1 MNNPKIQTQ
10 LTFKNHSGNTD
21 TFQKE
26 QQQRH
31 ASKAILDCHK
41 CLRSVFR
48 LKEFRG
54 NQSAVVQA
62 VLEGRDALVIMPTGG
77 GKSLCY
83 QLPAVMSKGV
93 TVVVSPLLA
102 LIHDQ
107 ATALLRLGIKAAAL
121 NSSVGKKERANVM
134 ADLNIDVP
142 SLKLLYVTPELLA
155 TSDFRKLLIAME
167 NRDMLARLVID
178 EGSTGYQSDPWLTG
192 PSSAALVRFNYDD
205 KYENFLGF
213 LRGVYKSRK
222 KRHQVEFNKSTVP
235 TPSSIQEIEPVC
247 GIIYCGQRLMCE
259 ELANRLVDDGI
270 MAAAF
275 HSGMTP
281 KQRAS
286 VQQRWC
292 SDASYAVAAKGNS
305 KEKPIDVIVATIAFG
320 MGIDKPNVRFIC
332 HWELP
337 KTIEGYYQESGRA
350 GRDGDISRCILYYS
364 REDRAKIEFLLEVE
378 KERRRI
384 KNREGNIQTLNQ
396 QRSPAMDPVQT
407 FQKMVAYCENVSQC
421 RHVFLCEY
429 FGETGV
435 RKDVVCKDGVRCDI
449 CRTPEKVAKEKADN
463 LSDIHRVG
471 HLAQHMGGSKTVIGS
486 DGHVQVQ
493 GSWQSASVALGR
505 YDPDLMG
512 DEDRDAKDSDMSS
525 SDSDEDSDEAGS
537 TLEDEDQDPEAV
549 RKAKRR
555 KLLFGNSVEPSYY
568 EKLAAPPKTSIEHI
582 QAITA
587 NKYGLSHIESTKVEL
602 KFRELCYETV
612 ERSLISLLQ
621 GAHKSLTAEYF
632 SRFGA
637 EQEQLS
643 KSEVD
648 ARLARFAK
656 TLALEIERNG
666 FESSGTANTY
676 RTVLGHRVRD
686 IKGFETQA
694 RLGLAA
700 LSTTASGSCQTSTAI
715 SQPAEAST
723 APKEQPNATSA
734 SAKSQN
740 QAWATAV
747 QAWESKG
754 RTAQTENFSLR
765 SWIRHAP
772 WSQYFKS
779 GCRLI
784 VKSPLNFFIFFCCLS
799 VVVWGAF
806 LVLLMANIVKLADDA
821 TQKLWIEIASQVLN
835 GFFTLAN
842 VPVHPKRFLGYIRGL
857 RIWREDNA
865 TRQQFLSR
873 FLEDHMEWRAD
884 EGLTKEEHAQELLRM
899 LDFYRCFPEY
909 GHSRIIEKFSV
920 GGSQGRIP
928 SSVHPFNQPESLVP
942 TTASSVASPSKSHS
956 KSSLDLNAAEDQRDA
971 SNNFESATLLEPSD
985 SIAPTPSEG
994 SMRVGIAEEDLHGL
1008 LAEETDRVVQSVV
1021 LPFLPFPMGTSNTTL
1036 PRDRRLSLD
1045 VEAPIQEME
1054 LSESSSMSQK
1064 SPISPQSRRT
1074 LDRGSSY
1081 ASLSKMPTKRTMPR
1095 TRARTMSMSI
1105 AKEAE
1110 SPTFVIHEGHRMPR
1124 GSPGR
1129 DPGGNVSDF
1138 MKEVEGSSSKKG
1150 KSPPPLIP
1158 MPLALTREQMDW
1170 IDGRQVRLLQLQS
1183 NLQKGWPWYHY
1194 TIPDGIEPVDFFAT
1208 RSEVELASSV
1218 PDGTVMFSSS
1228 PSDLVIRPSRF
1239 CLIVGSF
1246 NINSFVQEILCGF
1259 MWGMNYHVRPGWV
1272 VGTGM
1277 AVGCLAA
1284 IIPSVLIMLH
1294 GNAMSQ
1300 VRVVAT
1306 TEEAI
1311 QDALDVKEV
1320 GVDTGVKQ

>member
-1 MNNPKIQTQ
+1 MNNPKIQTR
-10 LTFKNHSGNTD
+10 LSFKNHSGNTD
-21 TFQKE
+21 DFQKE
-26 QQQRH
+26 QQQQH
-31 ASKAILDCHK
+31 AGKAILDCHK
-41 CLRSVFR
+41 CLRS
-48 LKEFRG
+48 
-54 NQSAVVQA
+54 
-62 VLEGRDALVIMPTGG
+62 GRDALVIMPTGG

-93 TVVVSPLLA
+93 TVVASPLLA

-121 NSSVGKKERANVM
+121 NSSVGKKERADII
-134 ADLNIDVP
+134 ADLNISVP
-142 SLKLLYVTPELLA
+142 SLKILYVTPELLA
-155 TSDFRKLLIAME
+155 TSDFRKLLTALE
-167 NRDMLARLVID
+167 GRDMLARLVID
-178 EGSTGYQSDPWLTG
+178 E
-192 PSSAALVRFNYDD
+192 VRFNSDD

-222 KRHQVEFNKSTVP
+222 KRLQVESDKSTAPISLSV
-235 TPSSIQEIEPVC
+235 QEIERVC

-259 ELANRLVDDGI
+259 ELANRLVNDGI

-292 SDASYAVAAKGNS
+292 SETGSAVVAKNDS
-305 KEKPIDVIVATIAFG
+305 KEKPIDIIVATIAFG
-320 MGIDKPNVRFIC
+320 MGIDKPNVRFVC

-364 REDRAKIEFLLEVE
+364 REDRTKIEFLLEVE
-378 KERRRI
+378 KERRRV
-384 KNREGNIQTLNQ
+384 KNKQSSIQISNQ
-396 QRSPAMDPVQT
+396 QRAPAMDPTQT

-429 FGETGV
+429 FGEIGV
-435 RKDVVCKDGVRCDI
+435 KKDVVCKGGVRCDI
-449 CRTPEKVAKEKADN
+449 CRTPEKVAKEKADK
-463 LSDIHRVG
+463 LSDIHRIG
-471 HLAQHMGGSKTVIGS
+471 HLTQHMGGSKTVIGS

-493 GSWQSASVALGR
+493 GSWRSASVALGR
-505 YDPDLMG
+505 YDADLIG
-512 DEDRDAKDSDMSS
+512 DEDGDVKDSDTSG
-525 SDSDEDSDEAGS
+525 SDSEDSGEIS
-537 TLEDEDQDPEAV
+537 PTLEENESEDPEAV

-568 EKLAAPPKTSIEHI
+568 EKPAAPSKASIEHI
-582 QAITA
+582 QAIAA
-587 NKYGLSHIESTKVEL
+587 NRYGLSHIESPKVEL

-612 ERSLISLLQ
+612 ERSLTSLLQ
-621 GAHKSLTAEYF
+621 GARKSLTAEYF
-632 SRFGA
+632 SRLGT
-637 EQEQLS
+637 EQGQLS

-648 ARLARFAK
+648 SRLARFAK
-656 TLALEIERNG
+656 MLAQEIEKKG

-694 RLGLAA
+694 RLGLAT
-700 LSTTASGSCQTSTAI
+700 LSTATAMP
-715 SQPAEAST
+715 QPAEAST
-723 APKEQPNATSA
+723 ASKEQPSATSVPV
-734 SAKSQN
+734 KSQN

-747 QAWESKG
+747 QIIKHIMVNSKSSTSEESATY
-754 RTAQTENFSLR
+754 TAVHNDDSQEERLDQRQSNLACPYTNSKNSNKNITCKTEPESQQPNSMTSAASKSKDRPTQTERFSLR
-765 SWIRHAP
+765 TWIRNAP
-772 WSQYFKS
+772 W
-779 GCRLI
+779 I
-784 VKSPLNFFIFFCCLS
+784 
-799 VVVWGAF
+799 WGAF
-806 LVLLMANIVKLADDA
+806 LVLLMGNMVKLADDS

-865 TRQQFLSR
+865 IRQHFVSR
-873 FLEDHMEWRAD
+873 FLEDHMERRAA
-884 EGLTKEEHAQELLRM
+884 EGLTKKEYTQELLSM

-909 GHSRIIEKFSV
+909 GHSRKAEKFDM
-920 GGSQGRIP
+920 GGTQDRI
-928 SSVHPFNQPESLVP
+928 HPFNPHEHLVP
-942 TTASSVASPSKSHS
+942 TTVSTVTSALKKSN
-956 KSSLDLNAAEDQRDA
+956 LDCNAAQGQLA
-971 SNNFESATLLEPSD
+971 SSNNFESETLLETSD
-985 SIAPTPSEG
+985 GVAPTPSEG
-994 SMRVGIAEEDLHGL
+994 SVEVDIAEEDLHGL

-1021 LPFLPFPMGTSNTTL
+1021 LPFLPFPMDTDSTAF
-1036 PRDRRLSLD
+1036 PRDQQPSLD
-1045 VEAPIQEME
+1045 IETPMEEME
-1054 LSESSSMSQK
+1054 LDERSFMPQR
-1064 SPISPQSRRT
+1064 ISVPRHSRRT
-1074 LDRGSSY
+1074 LSRGSSY
-1081 ASLSKMPTKRTMPR
+1081 ASFSKMPTKRTMPR

-1105 AKEAE
+1105 AKEAG
-1110 SPTFVIHEGHRMPR
+1110 SPTFVIHEGNHMQNR
-1124 GSPGR
+1124 SPGGDLR
-1129 DPGGNVSDF
+1129 GNMSSVI
-1138 MKEVEGSSSKKG
+1138 KEEESLSSKKS
-1150 KSPPPLIP
+1150 KPPPPLIP
-1158 MPLALTREQMDW
+1158 MPLVLTVEQMDW
-1170 IDGRQVRLLQLQS
+1170 VDGRQVRLLKLQS
-1183 NLQKGWPWYHY
+1183 DLQKGWPWYHY

-1208 RSEVELASSV
+1208 RSEVGLASSV
-1218 PDGTVMFSSS
+1218 PEESRETIMFSSL
-1228 PSDLVIRPSRF
+1228 PSDLVVRPSRF

-1294 GNAMSQ
+1294 ENAMSQ

-1311 QDALDVKEV
+1311 QDALDIKEFDV
-1320 GVDTGVKQ
+1320 QK